1 MKRRFFVSLLLA
13 ASALHPC
20 LADDNWRPVKDVS
33 LLIEPGSILDFS
45 HLVPQQTL
53 DASRLLVAKDGYFA
67 TQSEP
72 NRPQRFLM
80 ASLGFAGAT
89 GGMPDH
95 ALADLY
101 ARQLRLH
108 GYNMARLDFV
118 EETLMQQRQGDF
130 DFNPDQL
137 DRFYYLLAALKKE
150 GIYYVLNGLS
160 SDNAAY
166 GNIKERWI
174 DQRRAKLRVY
184 YDSEMQAHWKKLM
197 ERMLA
202 SVNPYTKA
210 STLADP
216 ALAGIIMV
224 NEGGLAF
231 VTRGGVPNELRPLF
245 ADWLKKKYGSTAS
258 LSKAWKGELGGGE
271 SLETKSVGFPKPD
284 AWTSQRMSDTQ
295 QFFADLEKSTAD
307 WMTQYLRQ
315 LGYKGLLTA
324 YDNWLSPAMHV
335 TRGQLDWVDMHNYFF
350 EPTNFA
356 TPGSVMRQESLME
369 EGAKYIRELA
379 AGRHI
384 GKPFTTSEYG
394 QVFWNKYR
402 RESALAYPA
411 YASFQDWTM
420 ICQHAGAIDLSYAAT
435 GGRKDAIYPFVIGLD
450 PIARANE
457 TLAALLFLRG
467 DVAPAKHM
475 IGVKLMPKFV
485 YEDNAFLGNMPTD
498 ISRLSLV
505 TGIGLDWHG
514 RLEASGKYEAQVE
527 PGNAALNIPGNASS
541 SQTENEQTLTARL
554 DELARKYAG
563 KLGPKIS
570 KIALIV
576 EDRWASRV
584 AALRQKGMLSATN
597 QTNAINKVYQTDT
610 NQILMDSEKKRLTVI
625 TPKTEAVVFDAPE
638 PITLAN
644 LQIESADSPALVSVS
659 AMDDQPLESSKR
671 MLLILA
677 TDARNSDMRFADAAE
692 TTLQSLG
699 KKPILMKI
707 AVVKLH
713 LRNSNKA
720 QLKVYS
726 TTLRGKRGD
735 VIPVSQEADGIS
747 FVLDTKQ
754 LSHGPTTYFEISGQG
769 P

>member
-1 MKRRFFVSLLLA
+1 MNHSLFALLILA
-13 ASALHPC
+13 VCGLQPC
-20 LADDNWRPVKDVS
+20 FADDGWRPIKDVS

-45 HLVPQQTL
+45 QLVPQEKL
-53 DASRLLVAKDGYFA
+53 DSSRLLVANNGYFA

-72 NRPQRFLM
+72 NRPRRFLM

-89 GGMPDH
+89 GGLPDH

-118 EETLMQQRQGDF
+118 EETLMLQRKIDF

-166 GNIKERWI
+166 GNIKERWV
-174 DQRRAKLRVY
+174 DQRHAKLRVY
-184 YDSEMQAHWKKLM
+184 FDPEMQAHWKKLM

-202 SVNPYTKA
+202 SVNPYTKT

-245 ADWLKKKYGSTAS
+245 SEWLKKKYGNNVA
-258 LSKAWKGELGGGE
+258 LAKAWKGELTHGE
-271 SLETKSVGFPKPD
+271 SLEAKSVGFPKPD
-284 AWTSQRMSDTQ
+284 AWTGSRMSDTQ

-307 WMTQYLRQ
+307 WMTLHFRQ
-315 LGYKGLLTA
+315 LGYKGLVTA

-350 EPTNFA
+350 EPTSFT
-356 TPGSVMRQESLME
+356 TPGSVMRQESLFE
-369 EGAKYIRELA
+369 DNAKYIRELA
-379 AGRHI
+379 AGKHI

-402 RESALAYPA
+402 RESALAFPA

-435 GGRKDAIYPFVIGLD
+435 GGRKDAIYPFVLGLD

-475 IGVKLMPKFV
+475 IGVKLTPKFV
-485 YEDNAFLGNMPTD
+485 YQDSAFLGNMPTD

-505 TGIGLDWHG
+505 TGIGLDWQG
-514 RLEASGKYEAQVE
+514 RLEASGQYEAQVE
-527 PGNAALNIPGNASS
+527 PGNANLNVPGKANAN
-541 SQTENEQTLTARL
+541 QVENEQSLAARL
-554 DELARKYAG
+554 DELAHKYAG

-570 KIALIV
+570 KTALIV

-584 AALRQKGMLSATN
+584 AAIRQKGILAATN
-597 QTNAINKVYQTDT
+597 QTNAMSKVYQTDT

-625 TPKTEAVVFDAPE
+625 TPKTEAVVFDMPE

-699 KKPILMKI
+699 RKPILMKT

-713 LRNSNKA
+713 LKNTNKT

-735 VIPVSQEADGIS
+735 VIPVIQEADGIS

-754 LSHGPTTYFEISGQG
+754 LSHGPSTYFEISGQE
-769 P
+769 